1 MMAAVRRLLLK
12 TFDIRPGEIR
22 RALLMQLNFFLIIS
36 TLLVVKPTVNGLFL
50 SEIGVEK
57 LPMAFLLVA
66 VSAVAISF
74 AYSYFLNRTT
84 LIRIILATLGISVA
98 VFIFFGLMLF
108 LNPGATWFLYAFYTW
123 VALFGVLTASQFWI
137 LANVVFNARE
147 AKRLFGFIGAGAIAG
162 GIFGGYLTTILAEVL
177 GSEYLPLLAAG
188 LLSLCIP
195 ITIMLWKKDV
205 LSTQSKF
212 QRKKKIPKAS
222 HPLKLILASSHL
234 TSLAAIIGISVIVA
248 RLVDF
253 QFSAIAS
260 YNIEDPDELTAFFG
274 FWFSNFNVISL
285 AIQLLLTR
293 RLVGTLGVGTSL
305 YFLPVLIFFGALVLL
320 FSPLLWAAIF
330 IKLSDGSLK
339 QSINKA
345 AVELLAL
352 PVPSEVKNQ
361 TKTFIDVVVDSVATG
376 ISGLVLIFLV
386 TGLGLSTSFISLI
399 IIILLGAWLYF
410 IWRIRKSYIH
420 AFRMQMSQKGLD
432 ETADTLSHESILE
445 DLRNVLKDGDELQVL
460 FVLKKLKAQP
470 DPRLADSIAPLVQH
484 PSDKVKAAAIR
495 NLYFLKS
502 HNFLGSIRPLVRHPE
517 QGVQVAAYEYLLSF
531 SSEGKVAII
540 ERYLQDTDDDIRL
553 ATLIALAEESRD
565 NPVLKTR
572 FDLENRLRTAVA
584 EIDSI
589 SNREQAVYHKKAVLK
604 ALGLSKIESLF
615 PCIDSFLNDTEEEVK
630 NRAILSAGDTLHPY
644 FIPQLVQSLH
654 LEPHS
659 EAACTALG
667 KYGPEVIKTLSGYL
681 DSPETAPAIKHKI
694 PAVAERFG
702 HQSATDLLFNL
713 LQHEDI
719 HVRLEALKSLNNQK
733 LLFPHLYFY
742 DKKVI
747 HFLIQEARLFQS
759 TLSILYS
766 QRNAAD
772 ASQGQTNHTARLQAR
787 MELILL
793 LENRLDDSLERIF
806 RLLGLKYPPQEVL
819 TIFEHIQSPSSDLR
833 DNALEYLENLL
844 EPSLKKILVPIVE
857 TVLLDSI
864 SVQALEDMDL
874 SIPDELASYQLL
886 LSRGDKDLTDAVEKL
901 LATGQGAE

>member
-1 MMAAVRRLLLK
+1 MVIAAFRRLLLK

-22 RALLMQLNFFLIIS
+22 RAVLMQLNFFLIIS

-50 SEIGVEK
+50 AEIGVEK
-57 LPMAFLLVA
+57 LPLAYLLVA

-84 LIRIILATLGISVA
+84 LMRLILATVAISIA
-98 VFIFFGLMLF
+98 VFIFLGLMLLF
-108 LNPGATWFLYAFYTW
+108 NPGATWFLYAFYVW
-123 VALFGVLTASQFWI
+123 VSLFGVLTASQFWI

-147 AKRLFGFIGAGAIAG
+147 ARRLFGFIGAGAIAG

-177 GSEYLPLLAAG
+177 GSEYLPFLAAG
-188 LLSLCIP
+188 LLSMCVP
-195 ITIMLWKKDV
+195 ITITLWKKDV
-205 LSTQSKF
+205 LTTQSKF
-212 QRKKKIPKAS
+212 QRRKKIPRAS
-222 HPLKLILASSHL
+222 HPLNLILASSHL

-260 YNIEDPDELTAFFG
+260 YNIEDPDDLTAFFG

-352 PVPSEVKNQ
+352 PVPQEVKNQ

-386 TGLGLSTSFISLI
+386 TGLGLSTSFISFI
-399 IIILLGAWLYF
+399 IIVLLGVWLYF
-410 IWRIRKSYIH
+410 IWRIRKSYLL
-420 AFRMQMSQKGLD
+420 AFRTQMSGNDPAESIAERLPN
-432 ETADTLSHESILE
+432 ESILE
-445 DLRNVLKDGDELQVL
+445 ELRKMLREGDENQLL
-460 FVLKKLKAQP
+460 FVLKKLIAQP
-470 DPRLADSIAPLVQH
+470 DPRLAENIVPLIQH
-484 PSDKVKAAAIR
+484 PSDRVKAAAIR
-495 NLYFLKS
+495 NLYYLKS
-502 HNFLGSIRPLVRHPE
+502 YNYLDAIRPLVQHPE
-517 QGVQVAAYEYLLSF
+517 QAVQVAAYEYLLAF

-540 ERYLQDTDDDIRL
+540 EQYLQDTDDDLRL

-565 NPVLKTR
+565 NPVLKGR
-572 FDLENRLRTAVA
+572 FDLEKRLRAA
-584 EIDSI
+584 ISDLESI
-589 SNREQAVYHKKAVLK
+589 SDDELRAYHKTAILK

-615 PCIDSFLNDTEEEVK
+615 PAIDTFLEDPDEAVAAA
-630 NRAILSAGDTLHPY
+630 AIAAAGDTLHPY
-644 FIPQLVQSLH
+644 FLPRLIQRLDS
-654 LEPHS
+654 EPFS
-659 EAACTALG
+659 EAACHALR
-667 KYGPEVIKTLSGYL
+667 KFGPEIVKTLAGYL
-681 DSPETAPAIKHKI
+681 ESPETEVGIKRKI
-694 PAVAERFG
+694 PAVAEHFG
-702 HQSATDLLFNL
+702 HQAATDLLFTL
-713 LQHEDI
+713 LRHEDA

-733 LLFPHLYFY
+733 VQYPHLNFY

-747 HFLIQEARLFQS
+747 SFLISEARIFQS

-772 ASQGQTNHTARLQAR
+772 ASLPKQEDDEKKQAR
-787 MELILL
+787 KELIHL
-793 LENRLDDSLERIF
+793 LETRLDDDLERIF

-819 TIFEHIQSPSSDLR
+819 TIFEHIHSPQPDLR

-844 EPSLKKILVPIVE
+844 EPNLKKILVPLVE
-857 TVLLDSI
+857 TVLLDTI
-864 SVQALEDMDL
+864 SAQALEELHL
-874 SIPDELASYQLL
+874 SIP
-886 LSRGDKDLTDAVEKL
+886 
-901 LATGQGAE
+901 